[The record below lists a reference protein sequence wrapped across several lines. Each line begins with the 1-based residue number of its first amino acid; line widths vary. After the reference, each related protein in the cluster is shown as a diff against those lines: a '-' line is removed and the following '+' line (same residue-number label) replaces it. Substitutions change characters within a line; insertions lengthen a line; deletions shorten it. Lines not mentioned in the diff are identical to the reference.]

1 MAASITVD
9 AAGKIAA
16 AAAAASEQQQQQSVE
31 MNICVKQ
38 QSAISSLSQHHP
50 SHQQQQQQPPPPN
63 ILPMVSSPRHIGG
76 QVAPNSDVGG
86 LAAGSPRKRNAAVV
100 VVHPSQRQQ
109 VGWFNYYRTVAN
121 VKQIIFFEGL
131 PSPARQL
138 PHLPRKLSAAT
149 RGCTATTSTAP
160 RQSIGAGLF
169 QAPPVQGYK
178 VSSALHKH
186 PSAKSGQLARFRL
199 LKSGV

>member
-1 MAASITVD
+1 MCETAVGNFVVVSAPPVPS
-9 AAGKIAA
+9 AA
-16 AAAAASEQQQQQSVE
+16 AAAAATTAQHSSNGVVTPAHRRPSCPQFRRRRAGGWVAKKEKCSRSRCSSEP
-31 MNICVKQ
+31 KT
-38 QSAISSLSQHHP
+38 A
-50 SHQQQQQQPPPPN
+50 
-63 ILPMVSSPRHIGG
+63 G
-76 QVAPNSDVGG
+76 QLVY
-86 LAAGSPRKRNAAVV
+86 
-100 VVHPSQRQQ
+100 
-109 VGWFNYYRTVAN
+109 NYYRTVAN